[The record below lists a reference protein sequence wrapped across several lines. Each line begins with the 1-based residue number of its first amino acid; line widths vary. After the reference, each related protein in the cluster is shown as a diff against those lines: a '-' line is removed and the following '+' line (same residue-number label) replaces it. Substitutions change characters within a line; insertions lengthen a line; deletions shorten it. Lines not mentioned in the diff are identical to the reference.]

1 MLGTIVLS
9 IIVVAIIWV
18 IYIEYKNAQKYK
30 KQREEKRN
38 LRRTPPTTAEVEEP
52 LIKKEEPK
60 PEPLKE
66 EVVVTPKKVEIE
78 PEPAPEPEVIV
89 EEPKVEEKIEV
100 EVTVAKELP
109 QCDYPPFDHARTVE
123 SLGLSEEEAKEFVG
137 ELIIQIDTQLPLIK
151 QELETGDFHKLEKLT
166 HSIKGSATNLGTGG
180 VSDLLVD
187 FNTYLKQGTDM
198 EIVQNYFACLENY
211 TQQLKEQYS

>member
-1 MLGTIVLS
+1 MLGTIVLT

-18 IYIEYKNAQKYK
+18 IYVEYKNAQKYK

-38 LRRTPPTTAEVEEP
+38 LRRTPPTTATVEEP
-52 LIKKEEPK
+52 LKKKEEPK

-66 EVVVTPKKVEIE
+66 KV
-78 PEPAPEPEVIV
+78 
-89 EEPKVEEKIEV
+89 EV

-109 QCDYPPFDHARTVE
+109 PCDYPPFDHARTVVN
-123 SLGLSEEEAKEFVG
+123 LGLSEEEAKEFVG
-137 ELIIQIDTQLPLIK
+137 ELINQIDTQLPLIK
-151 QELETGDFHKLEKLT
+151 QELETGDFHKLERLT